1 MEKSNS
7 SIKCTVTNCAFNN
20 ATEQYCTLNTIKVGT
35 TGTTATKPE
44 GTECDSFK
52 LGHNK

>member
-20 ATEQYCTLNTIKVGT
+20 TADQHCTLNTIKVGT
-35 TGTTATKPE
+35 SGALATKPE
-44 GTECDSFK
+44 GTECDSFELSRK
-52 LGHNK
+52 